1 MRSACYNYN
10 IYNLQGRDYMRQK
23 TCESSWN
30 FPMAL
35 KELREDKGYI
45 QEQLAGALH
54 VTKATISHYELGTS
68 TPNIDLMIQM
78 ADIFDVSLDYLMG
91 RTTAKIPCDFW
102 KGSFIKGVG
111 NKELIERILELDS
124 KHRKLVFDLL
134 VCIETDHKIKS

>member
-35 KELREDKGYI
+35 KELREDKGYT

-54 VTKATISHYELGTS
+54 VTKSTISHYELGT
-68 TPNIDLMIQM
+68 
-78 ADIFDVSLDYLMG
+78 DIFDVSLDYLMG

>member
-35 KELREDKGYI
+35 KELREDKGYT

-54 VTKATISHYELGTS
+54 VSKATISHYELGTS

-91 RTTAKIPCDFW
+91 RTNCSFW
-102 KGSFIKGVG
+102 KDSFIKGIG
-111 NKELIERILELDS
+111 NKELIERILKLDPR
-124 KHRKLVFDLL
+124 HRKLVFDLL
-134 VCIETDHKIKS
+134 ICIESDHKIKS

>member
-1 MRSACYNYN
+1 MKPK
-10 IYNLQGRDYMRQK
+10 I
-23 TCESSWN
+23 CEPSWN

-35 KELREDKGYI
+35 KNLREGKGYP

-54 VTKATISHYELGTS
+54 VSKATISHYELGTS

-91 RTTAKIPCDFW
+91 RTNAKIPCNFW
-102 KGSFIKGVG
+102 NGSFIKGVG
-111 NKELIERILELDS
+111 NKELIERILELDP

-134 VCIETDHKIKS
+134 VCIESDHKIKS